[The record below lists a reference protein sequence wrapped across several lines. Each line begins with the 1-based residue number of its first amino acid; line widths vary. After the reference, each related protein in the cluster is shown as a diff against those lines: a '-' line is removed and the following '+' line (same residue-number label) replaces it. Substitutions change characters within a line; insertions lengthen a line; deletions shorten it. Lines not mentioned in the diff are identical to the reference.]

1 MDSDAWVIPLA
12 EAATVDQQQI
22 GGKAAHLARLHQTG
36 FPVAPGCCIT
46 VAAYERFLQANQL
59 PLMIQMELGRKPLE
73 DLRWEELWDSA
84 LRIRNRFAEAQLP
97 GQVEQAIR
105 RAVRDLGS
113 RTPLAVRSS
122 APGEDS
128 ANRSFAGLHESI
140 LHVVGEDDVVESVR
154 LVWASLWSDAA
165 LLYRQELALNPLHS
179 RMAVLI
185 QEMRIEDCSGV
196 AFGRD
201 PRMEDSQNAVVE
213 AVPGPCCELVDG
225 SVDPDRWLVHRASRQ
240 VVRFTPGRRDG
251 DPQNEPLLAQH
262 DLESLLA
269 LLDRVEAH
277 FGWCPD
283 IEWTG
288 RSDRST
294 VLQAR
299 PITRGR
305 QDPND
310 KRPWYLT
317 LRPDQRRLRQLGQLV
332 AEQLIPELRE
342 LGDRLAAEPVE
353 QMTDSELADCIEA
366 RLAQLNRWKQIYW
379 DDFIPFA
386 HGVRYL
392 GVYYN
397 DAVHPE
403 DPYEF
408 VGLLRGVAM
417 LAGQRNQSL
426 QALAE
431 QVRESQEL
439 RNAIQQIVLEQSVP
453 GEGANDRWVDRLSSL
468 AEGDRFVKAFQSFAR
483 QFMDVAFG
491 GHRLIDEPTPLLQ
504 NILELASRSAATS
517 GTKEGQQSQE
527 GPTAGDLEQR
537 LLDAVG
543 TDRQDEAREVLRL
556 ARLSWQFRD
565 DDNLLVARVESQLL
579 RALHVAGARLKTSG
593 RLNADAKI
601 AADAAERIG
610 AAIREPNGQPVLL
623 PTTEEEPSHPMRAS
637 SGDSPRQLVGQP
649 AAQGL
654 ASGNVR
660 LVRGPQDLGR
670 FQAGEVLV
678 CDAIQPMMTH
688 LVPLA
693 SAVIERRGGMLIHG
707 AIIARE
713 LGIPCVNGVAHVV
726 ELFQNGQYVTVDG
739 YLGIVTMGPP
749 EFNLELLERQD
760 GG

>member
-1 MDSDAWVIPLA
+1 
-12 EAATVDQQQI
+12 
-22 GGKAAHLARLHQTG
+22 
-36 FPVAPGCCIT
+36 
-46 VAAYERFLQANQL
+46 
-59 PLMIQMELGRKPLE
+59 
-73 DLRWEELWDSA
+73 
-84 LRIRNRFAEAQLP
+84 
-97 GQVEQAIR
+97 
-105 RAVRDLGS
+105 
-113 RTPLAVRSS
+113 
-122 APGEDS
+122 
-128 ANRSFAGLHESI
+128 
-140 LHVVGEDDVVESVR
+140 
-154 LVWASLWSDAA
+154 
-165 LLYRQELALNPLHS
+165 
-179 RMAVLI
+179 
-185 QEMRIEDCSGV
+185 
-196 AFGRD
+196 
-201 PRMEDSQNAVVE
+201 
-213 AVPGPCCELVDG
+213 
-225 SVDPDRWLVHRASRQ
+225 
-240 VVRFTPGRRDG
+240 TPGRRDG

-305 QDPND
+305 QDPDD

-317 LRPDQRRLRQLGQLV
+317 LRPDQRRLRQLGHLV

-353 QMTDSELADCIEA
+353 QMADSELADCIEA
-366 RLAQLNRWKQIYW
+366 RLAQLNRWKQTYW

-417 LAGQRNQSL
+417 LAGQRNRSL
-426 QALAE
+426 QALAD
-431 QVRESQEL
+431 QVRESPVL
-439 RNAIQQIVLEQSVP
+439 RNAIQQVVHEVSISNQEVDNQW
-453 GEGANDRWVDRLSSL
+453 ADRLSRL
-468 AEGDRFVKAFQSFAR
+468 AEGARFVQAFQVLAR

-491 GHRLIDEPTPLLQ
+491 GQRLIDDPTPLLK
-504 NILELASRSAATS
+504 NILELASRPASTGGS
-517 GTKEGQQSQE
+517 KEGQE
-527 GPTAGDLEQR
+527 GPTARDLEQR

-543 TDRQDEAREVLRL
+543 TERQDEAREVLRL
-556 ARLSWQFRD
+556 ARLSWQLRD

-579 RALHVAGARLKTSG
+579 RALNVAGARLKTSG

-601 AADAAERIG
+601 AAEAAERIG

-623 PTTEEEPSHPMRAS
+623 PTTEEVTSHPMRAS

-678 CDAIQPMMTH
+678 CDSIQPMMTH

-693 SAVIERRGGMLIHG
+693 SAVVERRGGMLIHG

-726 ELFQNGQYVTVDG
+726 DLLQNGQYVTVDG

-749 EFNLELLERQD
+749 EFNLELLERHD